1 MSNELGFGVIGLG
14 MGMGRA
20 KTYHGAEGAK
30 VVAVSDLIE
39 ERRNRAVAELGC
51 DAYENYKELLDRDD
65 IDVAVIM
72 LPSGMHADFGI
83 EAAEKG
89 KHVITT
95 KPMDVRVEKCDALIE
110 ACKKNNVK
118 LMVDF
123 GERYRDVNRKIKK
136 AIDMGALGKVIL
148 GEFRLKWYRAES
160 YYEGWHGTWKLDGG
174 GSIMNQ
180 GVHQL
185 DLLQWF
191 LGPVES
197 ARGNFGIYAHKNVE
211 TEDLTMA
218 WLKFKSGAVGNIVT
232 TTTYPKKSVT
242 MVHIHGTKGVVGTG
256 PDIWEFVDEPPE
268 IELPPFPKN
277 IAEDAVNVIRNGAE
291 PAVSGEEGRKSVQI
305 INAIYESARTGKE
318 IELKTSK

>member
-1 MSNELGFGVIGLG
+1 MSEELGFGVIGLG

-20 KTYHGAEGAK
+20 KMYHSTEGAK
-30 VVAVSDLIE
+30 VVAVCDLIE
-39 ERRNRAVAELGC
+39 SRRNKAVEEMGC
-51 DAYENYKELLDRDD
+51 DAYEDYKKLLDRDD

-83 EAAEKG
+83 KAAEKG

-95 KPMDVRVEKCDALIE
+95 KPMDVTVERCDALID
-110 ACKKNNVK
+110 ACKKNDVK

-123 GERYRDVNRKIKK
+123 GERYRDINRKIKK
-136 AIDMGALGKVIL
+136 AIDIGALGKLIL
-148 GEFRLKWYRAES
+148 GEFRLKWYRSEG
-160 YYEGWHGTWKLDGG
+160 YYDGWHGTWKLDGG

-197 ARGNFGIYAHKNVE
+197 VRGHFGIYAHENVE

-218 WLKFKSGAVGNIVT
+218 WLKFKNGAVGNVLT
-232 TTTYPKKSVT
+232 TTTFPKSSVT
-242 MVHIHGTKGVVGTG
+242 MVQIHGTKGVIGTG
-256 PDIWEFVDEPPE
+256 PEVWEFIEEAPE
-268 IELPPFPKN
+268 IELPPYPKN
-277 IAEDAVNVIRNGAE
+277 IAEELISDYKEKKRN
-291 PAVSGEEGRKSVQI
+291 
-305 INAIYESARTGKE
+305 N
-318 IELKTSK
+318 